1 MNLDIHPFKC
11 TGCKSVTAQRLIRTF
26 DCEDVP
32 DSPAEV
38 WLVECQRC
46 FEMRII
52 YPSERLANKEDD
64 ITRCSQCGNY
74 KMKAARCR
82 ICRIADGSETIKR
95 RVFTGH
101 TDLEVDDIA
110 YL

>member
-26 DCEDVP
+26 DCAGVP

-46 FEMRII
+46 FEQRII
-52 YPSERLANKEDD
+52 YPAERVASKEDD
-64 ITRCSQCGNY
+64 ITRCQCGQW
-74 KMKAARCR
+74 KLKSAKCRVCSIAA
-82 ICRIADGSETIKR
+82 GSETIKR

-101 TDLEVDDIA
+101 TNLEVDDLA
-110 YL
+110 DL